1 MLKII
6 PCDHILP
13 FDLFTGDFPIEID
26 LVYAN
31 PNHPENI
38 FGKVYH
44 PQARLSGHVDLLRIT
59 LLAAMRLH
67 NQQGWTLVLKDCL
80 RPIEAQT
87 KMIETPI
94 VQANPHW
101 LEEPR
106 FLSSPGG
113 GGHPRGM
120 AIDVAA
126 QDHRGQPI
134 DFGTAFD
141 HFSSETD
148 APHNPAHRLFPEISD
163 TARRNRDTLE
173 KTMVSAAKTLGLPLL
188 PLPQEW
194 WDFRFPANVSG
205 EYIPL
210 RDADLSP
217 SLRMILP
224 EADSN
229 EEARRAVAKKIKNEI
244 MLLCR
249 VGQILR

>member
-6 PCDHILP
+6 PYDHILP
-13 FDLFTGDFPIEID
+13 FDLFTDDFPIKID

-31 PNHPENI
+31 PDHPENV

-44 PQARLSGHVDLLRIT
+44 PQARLSGHIDLLKVT

-67 NQQGWTLVLKDCL
+67 TQQGWTLVLKDCL
-80 RPIEAQT
+80 RPVEAQT
-87 KMIETPI
+87 RMIETPL

-106 FLSSPGG
+106 FLSNPGG

-126 QDHRGQPI
+126 QDHRAQHI

-148 APHNPAHRLFPEISD
+148 AQHNPAHRLFPQMSD
-163 TARRNRDTLE
+163 AVRSNRAILE
-173 KTMVSAAKTLGLPLL
+173 CSMVKAAKTLGLPLL

-194 WDFRFPANVSG
+194 WDFRFPASFSG
-205 EYIPL
+205 EYAPL
-210 RDADLSP
+210 RDSDLSP
-217 SLRMILP
+217 SLRMTSP

-229 EEARRAVAKKIKNEI
+229 EEARRDVAKKIKKEI
-244 MLLCR
+244 KRLC
-249 VGQILR
+249 